1 MNKHLFT
8 NSLGIWSSSVFPN
21 EVVGIE
27 MESGSKSEG
36 SFFLSSSG
44 GVLHLQGHLD
54 YNCHWE
60 KAIVPKS
67 YGTIFFPVALSCI
80 AGVFRSSPDF
90 CAKPHM
96 PLPVLSCR

>member
-21 EVVGIE
+21 EVVGID

-44 GVLHLQGHLD
+44 AVLVIFSCSLFSIHLQGHLD
-54 YNCHWE
+54 YSCHWE

-67 YGTIFFPVALSCI
+67 YGTIFFPVALY
-80 AGVFRSSPDF
+80 
-90 CAKPHM
+90 
-96 PLPVLSCR
+96 